1 LLHRGRPLNI
11 LRRNGDRWNW
21 AQVPALLRRYGLM
34 LPAGKALPGSM
45 TNSRALPLVTYGL
58 LLLLSVAAIIMIFVV
73 GVFESRDR
81 MIAQSKIQLR
91 QKTALLEAYVSK
103 IFEANDM
110 VLRNISSEID
120 SMPWPEIIASERVS
134 KLLATQ
140 KQYLKHSGVI
150 ALVNR
155 EGSFVSYSEGFP
167 AKSFSVTDRD
177 YFRFHRDHPSDAT
190 FIGEPLIGRVYGK
203 PSLTMSKSLRRVD
216 GKFDGLILI
225 TMPIEYFAKLFDG
238 AASPS
243 DVAQLL
249 RDSGEV
255 IVNVPF
261 LEGSTAVPAWF
272 AGAVAEHA
280 GNGVVHSV
288 FPAEGVDR
296 LIAYRKVEDF
306 PFYVSYGI
314 DEGRLLAGW
323 RQSVRVYGTVLAAAL
338 AAFVTTAWLARR
350 SSIALMYSNE
360 SLREVSERVLVSQDD
375 ERRSIARDLH
385 DSTGQ
390 HLIGAAME
398 LANVKSRMP
407 DIDDETSRALA
418 RTAELISQSNEE
430 LRTLSYLLHPP
441 MLDESGLPNALELLV
456 VGFEERSGME
466 IELRVAPEI
475 GTKRP
480 SPGVELAIFRIVQ
493 EALTN
498 IYRHSRASKATIRLV
513 RQGSDSNSMLSL
525 TVKDDGV
532 GIERRKRASVGVGLS
547 GMEARLRP
555 LDGALHI
562 STGKK
567 GTTISVKVRG

>member
-1 LLHRGRPLNI
+1 LNI
-11 LRRNGDRWNW
+11 LRRYGDRWNW
-21 AQVPALLRRYGLM
+21 ALVPALLRRHGLM

-45 TNSRALPLVTYGL
+45 TTSGTLPLLPYGL
-58 LLLLSVAAIIMIFVV
+58 LLLLSVAAIVTIFVV

-81 MIAQSKIQLR
+81 MIAQSKVQLR

-103 IFEANDM
+103 ILEANDM

-120 SMPWPEIIASERVS
+120 PMPWPEIIASERVS
-134 KLLATQ
+134 KLLSTQ

-155 EGSFVSYSEGFP
+155 EGFFVSYSEGSP
-167 AKSFSVTDRD
+167 IKPFSVTDRD
-177 YFRFHRDHPSDAT
+177 YYRFHRDHPSDVT

-203 PSLTMSKSLRRVD
+203 PSLTMSRSLRRAD
-216 GKFDGLILI
+216 GRFDGLIVI
-225 TMPIEYFAKLFDG
+225 TMPIEIFSKLFNG

-249 RDSGEV
+249 RDTGEV

-261 LEGSTAVPAWF
+261 LEGSTAVPDWF

-280 GNGVVHSV
+280 DGGVVHSV
-288 FPAEGVDR
+288 FPAEGIHR
-296 LIAYRKVEDF
+296 LIAYQKVEDF

-323 RQSVRVYGTVLAAAL
+323 RQSVRLYGTVLAAAL

-350 SSIALMYSNE
+350 SSIALMYSNQ

-407 DIDDETSRALA
+407 DMDDEASRALA

-456 VGFEERSGME
+456 VGFEERSGLE

-513 RQGSDSNSMLSL
+513 RQGSDPHSMLLL

-532 GIERRKRASVGVGLS
+532 GIERRKRKSVGVGLS

-555 LDGALHI
+555 LDGAIHI